1 MNNDLATDALVDQT
15 HPYFVKLGVF
25 EGPMDL
31 LLHLIKEN
39 QMDIYNI
46 QISVITEQ
54 YLQHLEILKELN
66 LEIAGEFIVMAATLA
81 HIKSKM
87 LLPPEP
93 NEDEPEE
100 EGKDPRE
107 ELVRRL
113 LEYQKYKNA
122 AEQMALM
129 PHLGRDVFVREFN
142 MRNQLRNDAP
152 RELAEISVFKLI
164 EAFHKVLKTLSLETP
179 HEISREPL
187 SIRECVDSI
196 VTKIRRSKEGSVRF
210 QDIFDKAT
218 SRKRIVVSFLALLDL
233 IRRGAIKIFQSD
245 NFADIQLIGTTE
257 LYGEWKYD
265 GADEYDNAVPQIDP

>member
-1 MNNDLATDALVDQT
+1 MSAEAQQEVTGAIS
-15 HPYFVKLGVF
+15 PYHIKLEVF

-46 QISVITEQ
+46 QISIITEQ
-54 YLQHLEILKELN
+54 YLKHLEILEELN
-66 LEIAGEFIVMAATLA
+66 LEIAGEFLVMAATLA

-93 NEDEPEE
+93 NEEEPEE

-122 AEQMALM
+122 AEQLSAF
-129 PHLGRDVFVREFN
+129 PHLGRDVFTRELST
-142 MRNQLRNDAP
+142 RNNALKDVP

-179 HEISREPL
+179 HQVSLETL
-187 SIRECVDSI
+187 SVRECVESI
-196 VTKIRRSKEGSVRF
+196 VTKIRKSKEGSVRF
-210 QDIFDKAT
+210 QDIFDRGT

-265 GADEYDNAVPQIDP
+265 GTDEYENQLTQIDP